1 MILFPAIDIK
11 NGACVRLRQGR
22 AEDVTVFSTDPAAMA
37 RHWAGFGISWLHVVD
52 LDGAFTGKPVNA
64 ALVAAI
70 CGECSKHGVRVQLGG
85 GIRNADTVKTYLD
98 AGVSRCIIGTV
109 ALEEPE
115 TFSRLCSEFPG
126 MVGVSL
132 DADNG
137 RLKTKG
143 WVEDAGLSVLDVL
156 SRLEEQGTAF
166 IIYTDISRDGMQSGV
181 NVPALENLLENTR
194 LPVLAAGGVAT
205 LDDLMA
211 LYPLCAKGLEGAIS
225 GRAIYEGTLDVQQA
239 MRWIQRQQQ
248 QSQVHAKT

>member
-22 AEDVTVFSTDPAAMA
+22 SEDVTVFSPDPAAMA

-64 ALVAAI
+64 PLIAAI
-70 CGECSKHGVRVQLGG
+70 CEECAKHEVRVQLGG
-85 GIRNADTVKTYLD
+85 GIRGADTLRAYRD
-98 AGVSRCIIGTV
+98 AGVTRCIIGTV

-115 TFSRLCSEFPG
+115 TFGRLCREFPTA
-126 MVGVSL
+126 VGVSL
-132 DADNG
+132 DADHG

-143 WVEDAGLSVLDVL
+143 WVEDAGLTVLDVL
-156 SRLEEQGTAF
+156 PRLEDQGAAF
-166 IIYTDISRDGMQSGV
+166 IIYTDISRDGMQTGV
-181 NVPALENLLENTR
+181 NLPALENLLDNTR
-194 LPVLAAGGVAT
+194 LPVIAAGGVAT
-205 LDDLMA
+205 LDDIEA

-239 MRWIQRQQQ
+239 MRWIKSQQQ
-248 QSQVHAKT
+248 NQAHASA